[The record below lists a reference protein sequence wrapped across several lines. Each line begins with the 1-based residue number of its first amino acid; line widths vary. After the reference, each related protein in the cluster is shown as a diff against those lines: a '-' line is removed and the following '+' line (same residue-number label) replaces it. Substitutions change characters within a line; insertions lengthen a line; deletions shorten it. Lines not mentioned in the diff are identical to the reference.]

1 MTSAAKAAIKGL
13 NYRSGKPLRHPKA
26 GRIGWAQA
34 LSQLNQDHM
43 DRDEALSQLNQD
55 RMDRDEAPR
64 QLNQG

>member
-34 LSQLNQDHM
+34 P
-43 DRDEALSQLNQD
+43 RQLNQD
-55 RMDRDEAPR
+55 RMARGEALR
-64 QLNQG
+64 HLNQG

>member
-34 LSQLNQDHM
+34 P
-43 DRDEALSQLNQD
+43 RQLNQD
-55 RMDRDEAPR
+55 RMARDEAPR
-64 QLNQG
+64 QLNQDRMARGEALRHLNQG